1 MCSRSRIRLSLGHQS
16 RNCSLPINEL
26 SHTEVEIVL
35 VLDASLV
42 LNLSLA
48 RRRVG
53 VALTFDLEE
62 LGC

>member
-1 MCSRSRIRLSLGHQS
+1 MSLGHQS

-42 LNLSLA
+42 LNLPLA